1 MQKKLIAVAVLGACV
16 AGSAFAANVDVYGR
30 IDTGLSYVHYDETGL
45 SDAVDTLSLDSGL
58 SSGSRWGLKG
68 SEDLGNGY
76 QVGFVLE
83 SSFDSDTGK
92 MSKDGRLFNREATLR
107 VSGPFGSIY
116 AGRMGRIGSDAG
128 SVGFYA
134 GSVSPFGSGWGEMPG
149 HFAVTANYDTRY
161 SNALAYVSPKVGP
174 VTVYAQYTMG
184 NATENESGDDRLFS
198 LGAQADFGAL
208 QVLDLV
214 EYLNKQSTVAGT
226 AGAPNVIHNDSQYD
240 DSYTINLGGSYDF
253 GVAKVFLAG
262 QYFKAAPDFAGMM
275 DNYAKDPRVLNN
287 EWRFSFDGF
296 GVNVGATAPIGAGE
310 FLVSAGYG
318 KGDVNY
324 DTKDAKVSAD
334 AYIIQVGYTYPFS
347 KRTNLYAGAGYM
359 QTSMEDGI
367 TTNDTTSDKDFKTT
381 QVMFGLLHKF

>member
-45 SDAVDTLSLDSGL
+45 SDAKDTLSLDSGT
-58 SSGSRWGLKG
+58 SSGNRWGLKG

-83 SSFDSDTGK
+83 SGFDADTGAL
-92 MSKDGRLFNREATLR
+92 GAGGIFGREATLR

-134 GSVSPFGSGWGEMPG
+134 GSVSPFGSGWGKMAG
-149 HFAVTANYDTRY
+149 HFAVTANYDSRY
-161 SNALAYVSPKVGP
+161 NNALAYVSPKVGP

-208 QVLDLV
+208 QVLGLV
-214 EYLNKQSTVAGT
+214 EYLNKKSVAGT
-226 AGAPNVIHNDSQYD
+226 TVYDDSQYD

-253 GVAKVFLAG
+253 SVAKVFLAG
-262 QYFKAAPDFAGMM
+262 QYFKAAPNYAGMKA
-275 DNYAKDPRVLNN
+275 NYAELVKGN
-287 EWRFSFDGF
+287 EWRYSFDGF

-318 KGDVNY
+318 KGDLNY
-324 DTKDAKVSAD
+324 DTKDAKRSAD

-367 TTNDTTSDKDFKTT
+367 TNTDGTTSDKDFKTT

>member
-45 SDAVDTLSLDSGL
+45 SDAKDTLSLDSGM
-58 SSGSRWGLKG
+58 SSGNRWGLKG

-83 SSFDSDTGK
+83 SSFDADTGA
-92 MSKDGRLFNREATLR
+92 MSKDGLFNREATLR

-134 GSVSPFGSGWGEMPG
+134 GSVSPFGSGWGKMAG
-149 HFAVTANYDTRY
+149 HFAVTANYDIRY
-161 SNALAYVSPKVGP
+161 NNALAYVSPKVGP

-208 QVLDLV
+208 QVLGLV
-214 EYLNKQSTVAGT
+214 EYLNKKSVAGT
-226 AGAPNVIHNDSQYD
+226 TVYDDSQYD

-253 GVAKVFLAG
+253 SVAKVFLAG
-262 QYFKAAPDFAGMM
+262 QYFKAAPNYAGMKA
-275 DNYAKDPRVLNN
+275 NYANDPRVLNK
-287 EWRFSFDGF
+287 EWRWSFDGF

-324 DTKDAKVSAD
+324 DTKDAKISAD

-367 TTNDTTSDKDFKTT
+367 TNTDGTTSDKDFKTT

>member
-45 SDAVDTLSLDSGL
+45 SDAKDTLSLDSGM
-58 SSGSRWGLKG
+58 SSGNRWGLKG

-83 SSFDSDTGK
+83 SGFDADTGA
-92 MSKDGRLFNREATLR
+92 MSKDGFFNREATLR

-134 GSVSPFGSGWGEMPG
+134 GSVSPFGSGWGKMAG
-149 HFAVTANYDTRY
+149 HFAVTANYDSRY
-161 SNALAYVSPKVGP
+161 NNALAYVSPKVGP

-208 QVLDLV
+208 QVLGLV
-214 EYLNKQSTVAGT
+214 EYLNKKSVAGT
-226 AGAPNVIHNDSQYD
+226 TVYDDSQYD

-253 GVAKVFLAG
+253 SVAKVFLAG
-262 QYFKAAPDFAGMM
+262 QYFKAAPNYAGMKA
-275 DNYAKDPRVLNN
+275 NYAKDPRVLNN
-287 EWRFSFDGF
+287 EWRWSFDGF

-324 DTKDAKVSAD
+324 DTKDAKISAD

-367 TTNDTTSDKDFKTT
+367 TNTDGTTSDKDFKTT

>member
-45 SDAVDTLSLDSGL
+45 SDAKDTLSLDSGM
-58 SSGSRWGLKG
+58 SSGNRWGLKG

-83 SSFDSDTGK
+83 SGFDADTGA
-92 MSKDGRLFNREATLR
+92 MSKDVLFNREATLR

-134 GSVSPFGSGWGEMPG
+134 GSVSPFGSGWGKMAG
-149 HFAVTANYDTRY
+149 HFAVTANYDSRY
-161 SNALAYVSPKVGP
+161 NNALAYVSPKVGP

-208 QVLDLV
+208 QVLGLV
-214 EYLNKQSTVAGT
+214 EYLNKKSVAGT
-226 AGAPNVIHNDSQYD
+226 TVYDDSQYD

-253 GVAKVFLAG
+253 SVAKVFLAG
-262 QYFKAAPDFAGMM
+262 QYFKAAPNYAGMKA
-275 DNYAKDPRVLNN
+275 NYAEDPRVLNN
-287 EWRFSFDGF
+287 EWSWSFDGF

-324 DTKDAKVSAD
+324 DTKDAKISAD

-367 TTNDTTSDKDFKTT
+367 TNTDGTTSDKDFKTT

>member
-45 SDAVDTLSLDSGL
+45 SDAKDTLSLDSGL
-58 SSGSRWGLKG
+58 SSGNRWGLKG

-83 SSFDSDTGK
+83 SGFDADTGA
-92 MSKDGRLFNREATLR
+92 MSKDGLFNREATLR

-134 GSVSPFGSGWGEMPG
+134 GSVSPFGSGWGKMAG
-149 HFAVTANYDTRY
+149 HFAVTANYDSRY
-161 SNALAYVSPKVGP
+161 NNALAYVSPKVGP

-198 LGAQADFGAL
+198 LGAKADFGAL
-208 QVLDLV
+208 QVLGLV
-214 EYLNKQSTVAGT
+214 EYLNKKSVAGT
-226 AGAPNVIHNDSQYD
+226 TVYDDSQYD

-253 GVAKVFLAG
+253 SVAKVFLAG
-262 QYFKAAPDFAGMM
+262 QYFKAAPNYAGMKA
-275 DNYAKDPRVLNN
+275 NYAELVKGN
-287 EWRFSFDGF
+287 EWRYSFDGF

-318 KGDVNY
+318 KGDLNV
-324 DTKDAKVSAD
+324 DTQDDKRSAD

-367 TTNDTTSDKDFKTT
+367 TNTDGTTSDKDFKTT

>member
-45 SDAVDTLSLDSGL
+45 SDAKDTLSLDSGT
-58 SSGSRWGLKG
+58 SSGNRWGLKG

-83 SSFDSDTGK
+83 SGFDADTGAL
-92 MSKDGRLFNREATLR
+92 GAGGIFGREATLR

-134 GSVSPFGSGWGEMPG
+134 GSVSPFGSGWGKMAG
-149 HFAVTANYDTRY
+149 HFAVTANYDSRY
-161 SNALAYVSPKVGP
+161 NNALAYVSPKVGP

-184 NATENESGDDRLFS
+184 NATENESGDNRLFS

-208 QVLDLV
+208 QVLGLV
-214 EYLNKQSTVAGT
+214 EYLNKKSVVGT
-226 AGAPNVIHNDSQYD
+226 IVYDDSKYD

-262 QYFKAAPDFAGMM
+262 QYFKAAPDYAGMKG
-275 DNYAKDPRVLNN
+275 NYADEIGKGN
-287 EWRFSFDGF
+287 EWHFSFDGF

-324 DTKDAKVSAD
+324 DTKDAKISAD

-359 QTSMEDGI
+359 QTSMEDGF
-367 TTNDTTSDKDFKTT
+367 TNTDNTYSDKDFKTT

>member
-45 SDAVDTLSLDSGL
+45 SDAKDTLSLDSGM
-58 SSGSRWGLKG
+58 SSGNRWGLKG

-83 SSFDSDTGK
+83 SGFDADTGALG
-92 MSKDGRLFNREATLR
+92 DGGIFAREATLR

-134 GSVSPFGSGWGEMPG
+134 GSVSPFGSGWGKMPG
-149 HFAVTANYDTRY
+149 HFAVTANYDSRY
-161 SNALAYVSPKVGP
+161 NNALAYVSPKVGP

-208 QVLDLV
+208 QVLGLV
-214 EYLNKQSTVAGT
+214 EYLNKKSVVDTTVYD
-226 AGAPNVIHNDSQYD
+226 DSQYD

-253 GVAKVFLAG
+253 SVAKVFLAG
-262 QYFKAAPDFAGMM
+262 QYFKAAPNYAGMKA
-275 DNYAKDPRVLNN
+275 NYAKDLHVLNK
-287 EWRFSFDGF
+287 EWRWSFDGF

-324 DTKDAKVSAD
+324 DTKDAKISAD

-367 TTNDTTSDKDFKTT
+367 TNTDGTTSDKDFKTT

>member
-45 SDAVDTLSLDSGL
+45 SDAKDTLSLDSGM
-58 SSGSRWGLKG
+58 SSGNRWGLKG

-83 SSFDSDTGK
+83 SGFDADTGA
-92 MSKDGRLFNREATLR
+92 MSKDGLFNREATLR

-134 GSVSPFGSGWGEMPG
+134 GSVSPFGSGWGKMAG
-149 HFAVTANYDTRY
+149 HFAVTANYDSRY
-161 SNALAYVSPKVGP
+161 NNALAYVSPKVGP

-198 LGAQADFGAL
+198 LGAQADLGAL
-208 QVLDLV
+208 QVLGLV
-214 EYLNKQSTVAGT
+214 EYLNKKSVAGT
-226 AGAPNVIHNDSQYD
+226 TVYDDSQYD

-253 GVAKVFLAG
+253 SVAKVFLAG
-262 QYFKAAPDFAGMM
+262 QYFKAAPNYAGMKA
-275 DNYAKDPRVLNN
+275 NYAEDPRVLNN
-287 EWRFSFDGF
+287 EWRWSFDGF

-324 DTKDAKVSAD
+324 DTKDAKISAD

-367 TTNDTTSDKDFKTT
+367 TNTDGTTSDKDFKTT

>member
-45 SDAVDTLSLDSGL
+45 SDAKDTLSLDSGM
-58 SSGSRWGLKG
+58 SSSNRWGLKG

-83 SSFDSDTGK
+83 SGFDADTGAL
-92 MSKDGRLFNREATLR
+92 GAGGIFGREATLR

-134 GSVSPFGSGWGEMPG
+134 GSVSPFGSGWGKMAG
-149 HFAVTANYDTRY
+149 HFAVTANYDSRY
-161 SNALAYVSPKVGP
+161 NNALAYVSPKVGP

-184 NATENESGDDRLFS
+184 NTTENESGDDRLFS

-208 QVLDLV
+208 QVLGLV
-214 EYLNKQSTVAGT
+214 EYLNKKSVAGT
-226 AGAPNVIHNDSQYD
+226 TVYDDSQYD

-253 GVAKVFLAG
+253 SVAKVFLAG
-262 QYFKAAPDFAGMM
+262 QYFKAAPNYAGMKA
-275 DNYAKDPRVLNN
+275 NYAKLVEGE
-287 EWRFSFDGF
+287 EWRYSFDGF
-296 GVNVGATAPIGAGE
+296 GVNVGATAPIGAGQ

-318 KGDVNY
+318 KGDLNI
-324 DTKDAKVSAD
+324 DTKDAKRSAD

-367 TTNDTTSDKDFKTT
+367 TNTDSTTSDKDFKTT

>member
-45 SDAVDTLSLDSGL
+45 SDAKDTLSLDSGL
-58 SSGSRWGLKG
+58 SSGNRWGLKG

-83 SSFDSDTGK
+83 SGFDADTGA
-92 MSKDGRLFNREATLR
+92 MSKDVLFNREATLR

-134 GSVSPFGSGWGEMPG
+134 GSVSPFGSGWGKMAG
-149 HFAVTANYDTRY
+149 HFAVTANYDSRY
-161 SNALAYVSPKVGP
+161 NNALAYVSPKVGP

-198 LGAQADFGAL
+198 LGAKADFGAL
-208 QVLDLV
+208 QVLGLV
-214 EYLNKQSTVAGT
+214 EYLNKKSVAGT
-226 AGAPNVIHNDSQYD
+226 TVYDDSQYD

-253 GVAKVFLAG
+253 SVAKVFLAG
-262 QYFKAAPDFAGMM
+262 QYFKAAPNYAGMKA
-275 DNYAKDPRVLNN
+275 NYAEFVKGN
-287 EWRFSFDGF
+287 EWRYSFDGF

-318 KGDVNY
+318 KGDLNV
-324 DTKDAKVSAD
+324 DTQDAKRSAD

-367 TTNDTTSDKDFKTT
+367 TTDDTTSDKDFKTT

>member
-45 SDAVDTLSLDSGL
+45 SDAKDTLSLDSGM
-58 SSGSRWGLKG
+58 SSGNRWGLKG

-83 SSFDSDTGK
+83 SGFDADTGA
-92 MSKDGRLFNREATLR
+92 MSKDGLFNREATLR

-134 GSVSPFGSGWGEMPG
+134 GSVSPFGSGWGKMAG
-149 HFAVTANYDTRY
+149 HFAVTANYDSRY
-161 SNALAYVSPKVGP
+161 NNALAYVSPKVGP

-208 QVLDLV
+208 QVLGLV
-214 EYLNKQSTVAGT
+214 EYLNKKSVDDTTVYD
-226 AGAPNVIHNDSQYD
+226 DSQYD

-253 GVAKVFLAG
+253 SVAKVFLAG
-262 QYFKAAPDFAGMM
+262 QYFKAAPNYAGMKA
-275 DNYAKDPRVLNN
+275 NYVELVKGE
-287 EWRFSFDGF
+287 EWRYSFDGF

-318 KGDVNY
+318 KGDLNV
-324 DTKDAKVSAD
+324 DTKDAKRSAD

-367 TTNDTTSDKDFKTT
+367 TNTDGTTSDKDFKTT

>member
-45 SDAVDTLSLDSGL
+45 SDAKDTLSLDSGM
-58 SSGSRWGLKG
+58 SSGNRWGLKG

-83 SSFDSDTGK
+83 SGFDADTGA
-92 MSKDGRLFNREATLR
+92 MSKDGLFNREATLR

-134 GSVSPFGSGWGEMPG
+134 GSVSPFGSGWGKMPG
-149 HFAVTANYDTRY
+149 HFAVTANYDSRY
-161 SNALAYVSPKVGP
+161 NNALAYVSPKVGP

-208 QVLDLV
+208 QVLGLV
-214 EYLNKQSTVAGT
+214 EYLNKKSVVDTTVYD
-226 AGAPNVIHNDSQYD
+226 DSQYD

-253 GVAKVFLAG
+253 SVAKVFLAG
-262 QYFKAAPDFAGMM
+262 QYFKAAPNYAGMKA
-275 DNYAKDPRVLNN
+275 NYAKDPRVLNK
-287 EWRFSFDGF
+287 EWRWSFDGF

-324 DTKDAKVSAD
+324 DTKDAKISAD

-367 TTNDTTSDKDFKTT
+367 TNTDGTTSDKDFKTT

>member
-45 SDAVDTLSLDSGL
+45 SDAKDTLSLDSGN
-58 SSGSRWGLKG
+58 SSGNRWGLKG

-83 SSFDSDTGK
+83 SGFDSDTGK
-92 MSKDGRLFNREATLR
+92 MSKDGLFNREATLR

-134 GSVSPFGSGWGEMPG
+134 GSVSPFGSGWGKMAG
-149 HFAVTANYDTRY
+149 HFAVTANYDSRY
-161 SNALAYVSPKVGP
+161 NNALAYVSPKVGP

-208 QVLDLV
+208 QVLGLV
-214 EYLNKQSTVAGT
+214 EYLNKKSVASTTVYD
-226 AGAPNVIHNDSQYD
+226 DSQYD

-253 GVAKVFLAG
+253 SVAKVFLAG
-262 QYFKAAPDFAGMM
+262 QYFKAAPNYAGMKA
-275 DNYAKDPRVLNN
+275 NYAKFVKGN
-287 EWRFSFDGF
+287 EWHYSFDGF

-318 KGDVNY
+318 KGDLNI
-324 DTKDAKVSAD
+324 DTKDAKRSAD

-367 TTNDTTSDKDFKTT
+367 TNTDGTYSDKDFKTT

>member
-30 IDTGLSYVHYDETGL
+30 IDTGLSYVHYDKTGL
-45 SDAVDTLSLDSGL
+45 SDAKDTLSLDSGT
-58 SSGSRWGLKG
+58 SSGNRWGLKG

-83 SSFDSDTGK
+83 SGFDADTGAL
-92 MSKDGRLFNREATLR
+92 GAGGIFAREATLR

-134 GSVSPFGSGWGEMPG
+134 GSVSPFGSGWGKMPG
-149 HFAVTANYDTRY
+149 HFAVTANYDSRY
-161 SNALAYVSPKVGP
+161 NNALAYVSPKVGP

-208 QVLDLV
+208 QVLGLV
-214 EYLNKQSTVAGT
+214 EYLNKKSVAGT
-226 AGAPNVIHNDSQYD
+226 TVYDDSQYD

-253 GVAKVFLAG
+253 SVAKVFLAG
-262 QYFKAAPDFAGMM
+262 QYFKAAPDYAGMKG
-275 DNYAKDPRVLNN
+275 NYAKDPRVLNN
-287 EWRFSFDGF
+287 EWRWSFDGF

-324 DTKDAKVSAD
+324 DTKDAKISAD

-367 TTNDTTSDKDFKTT
+367 TNTDGTYSDKDFKTT

>member
-45 SDAVDTLSLDSGL
+45 SDAKDTLSLDSGM
-58 SSGSRWGLKG
+58 SSGNRWGLKG

-83 SSFDSDTGK
+83 SGFDADTGAL
-92 MSKDGRLFNREATLR
+92 GAGGIFGREATLR

-134 GSVSPFGSGWGEMPG
+134 GSVSPFGSGWGKMAG
-149 HFAVTANYDTRY
+149 HFAVTANYDSRY
-161 SNALAYVSPKVGP
+161 NNALAYVSPKVGP

-184 NATENESGDDRLFS
+184 NTTENESGDDRLFS

-208 QVLDLV
+208 QVLGLV
-214 EYLNKQSTVAGT
+214 EYLNKKSVAGT
-226 AGAPNVIHNDSQYD
+226 TVYDDSQYD

-253 GVAKVFLAG
+253 SVAKVFLAG
-262 QYFKAAPDFAGMM
+262 QYFKAAPNYAGMKA
-275 DNYAKDPRVLNN
+275 NYAKLVEGE
-287 EWRFSFDGF
+287 EWRYSFDGF
-296 GVNVGATAPIGAGE
+296 GVNVGATAPIGAGQ

-318 KGDVNY
+318 KGDLNI
-324 DTKDAKVSAD
+324 DTKDAKRSAD

-367 TTNDTTSDKDFKTT
+367 TNTDRTTSDKDFKTT

>member
-45 SDAVDTLSLDSGL
+45 SDAKDTLSLDSGM
-58 SSGSRWGLKG
+58 SSGNRWGLKG

-83 SSFDSDTGK
+83 SGFDADTGA
-92 MSKDGRLFNREATLR
+92 MSKDGLFNREATLR

-134 GSVSPFGSGWGEMPG
+134 GSVSPFGSGWGKMAG
-149 HFAVTANYDTRY
+149 HFAVTANYDSRY
-161 SNALAYVSPKVGP
+161 NNALAYVSPKVGP

-208 QVLDLV
+208 QVLGLV
-214 EYLNKQSTVAGT
+214 EYLNKKSVAGT
-226 AGAPNVIHNDSQYD
+226 TVYDDSQYD

-253 GVAKVFLAG
+253 SVAKVFLAG
-262 QYFKAAPDFAGMM
+262 QYFKAAPNYAGMKA
-275 DNYAKDPRVLNN
+275 NYAELGEGE
-287 EWRFSFDGF
+287 EWRYSFDGF
-296 GVNVGATAPIGAGE
+296 GVNVGATAPIGAGQ

-318 KGDVNY
+318 KGDLNCN
-324 DTKDAKVSAD
+324 TQDAKRSAD

-367 TTNDTTSDKDFKTT
+367 TNTTDSTTSDKDFKTT

>member
-45 SDAVDTLSLDSGL
+45 SDAKDTLSLDSGM
-58 SSGSRWGLKG
+58 SSGNRWGLKG

-83 SSFDSDTGK
+83 SGFDADTGA
-92 MSKDGRLFNREATLR
+92 MSKDGLFNREATLR

-134 GSVSPFGSGWGEMPG
+134 GSVSPFGSGWGKMAG
-149 HFAVTANYDTRY
+149 HFAVTANYDSRY
-161 SNALAYVSPKVGP
+161 NNALAYVSPKVGP

-208 QVLDLV
+208 QVLGLV
-214 EYLNKQSTVAGT
+214 EYLNKKSVAGT
-226 AGAPNVIHNDSQYD
+226 TVYDDSQYD

-253 GVAKVFLAG
+253 SVAKVFLAG
-262 QYFKAAPDFAGMM
+262 QYFKAAPNYAGMKA
-275 DNYAKDPRVLNN
+275 NYAKDPLVHNN
-287 EWRFSFDGF
+287 EWRWSFDGF

-324 DTKDAKVSAD
+324 DTKDAKISAD

-367 TTNDTTSDKDFKTT
+367 TNTDGTTSDKDFKTT

>member
-45 SDAVDTLSLDSGL
+45 SDAKDTLSLDSGM
-58 SSGSRWGLKG
+58 SSANRWGLKG

-83 SSFDSDTGK
+83 SGFDADTGAL
-92 MSKDGRLFNREATLR
+92 GAGGIFAREATLR

-134 GSVSPFGSGWGEMPG
+134 GSVSPFGSGWGKMPG
-149 HFAVTANYDTRY
+149 HFAVTANYDSRY
-161 SNALAYVSPKVGP
+161 NNALAYVSPKVGP

-208 QVLDLV
+208 QVLGLV
-214 EYLNKQSTVAGT
+214 EYLNKKSVVGTTVYD
-226 AGAPNVIHNDSQYD
+226 DSQYD

-253 GVAKVFLAG
+253 SVAKVFLAG
-262 QYFKAAPDFAGMM
+262 QYFKAAPNYAGMKA
-275 DNYAKDPRVLNN
+275 NYANDPRVLDK
-287 EWRFSFDGF
+287 EWRLSFDGF

-324 DTKDAKVSAD
+324 DTKDAKISAD

-367 TTNDTTSDKDFKTT
+367 TNTDGTTSDKDFKTT

>member
-45 SDAVDTLSLDSGL
+45 SDAKDTLSLDSGM
-58 SSGSRWGLKG
+58 SSGNRWGLKG

-83 SSFDSDTGK
+83 SGFDADTGAL
-92 MSKDGRLFNREATLR
+92 GAGGIFAREATLR

-134 GSVSPFGSGWGEMPG
+134 GSVSPFGSGWGKMPG
-149 HFAVTANYDTRY
+149 HFAVTANYDSRY

-208 QVLDLV
+208 QVLGLV
-214 EYLNKQSTVAGT
+214 EYLNKKSVDSTTVYD
-226 AGAPNVIHNDSQYD
+226 DSQYD

-253 GVAKVFLAG
+253 NVAKVFLAG
-262 QYFKAAPDFAGMM
+262 QYFKAAPNYAGMKA
-275 DNYAKDPRVLNN
+275 NYAELVKGD
-287 EWRFSFDGF
+287 EWRYSFDGF

-318 KGDVNY
+318 KGDLNY
-324 DTKDAKVSAD
+324 NTQDAKRSAD

-367 TTNDTTSDKDFKTT
+367 TNTDGTTSDKDFKTT

>member
-45 SDAVDTLSLDSGL
+45 SDAKDTLSLDSGM
-58 SSGSRWGLKG
+58 SSGNRWGLKG

-83 SSFDSDTGK
+83 SGFDADTGAL
-92 MSKDGRLFNREATLR
+92 GAGGIFAREATLR

-134 GSVSPFGSGWGEMPG
+134 GSVSPFGSGWGKMSG
-149 HFAVTANYDTRY
+149 HFAVTANYDSRY
-161 SNALAYVSPKVGP
+161 NNALAYVSPKVGP

-208 QVLDLV
+208 QVLGLV
-214 EYLNKQSTVAGT
+214 EYLNKKSVASTTVYD
-226 AGAPNVIHNDSQYD
+226 DSQYD

-253 GVAKVFLAG
+253 SVAKVFLAG
-262 QYFKAAPDFAGMM
+262 QYFKAAPDYAGMKA
-275 DNYAKDPRVLNN
+275 NYAKLVEGE
-287 EWRFSFDGF
+287 EWRYSFDGF
-296 GVNVGATAPIGAGE
+296 GVNVGATAPIGAGQ

-318 KGDVNY
+318 KGDLNY
-324 DTKDAKVSAD
+324 KTQDAKRSAD

-367 TTNDTTSDKDFKTT
+367 TNTDSTTSDKDFKTT

>member
-45 SDAVDTLSLDSGL
+45 SDAKDTLSLDSGM
-58 SSGSRWGLKG
+58 SSGNRWGLKG

-83 SSFDSDTGK
+83 SGFDADTGA
-92 MSKDGRLFNREATLR
+92 MSKDGLFNREATLR

-134 GSVSPFGSGWGEMPG
+134 GSVSPFGSGWGKMAG
-149 HFAVTANYDTRY
+149 HFAVTANYDSRY
-161 SNALAYVSPKVGP
+161 NNALAYVSPKVGP

-208 QVLDLV
+208 QVLGLV
-214 EYLNKQSTVAGT
+214 EYLNKKSVAGT
-226 AGAPNVIHNDSQYD
+226 TVYDDSQYD

-253 GVAKVFLAG
+253 SVAKVFLAG
-262 QYFKAAPDFAGMM
+262 QYFKAAPNYAGMKA
-275 DNYAKDPRVLNN
+275 NYAEDPHVPNN
-287 EWRFSFDGF
+287 EWRWSFDGF

-324 DTKDAKVSAD
+324 DTKDAKISAD

-367 TTNDTTSDKDFKTT
+367 TNTDGTTSDKDFKTT

>member
-1 MQKKLIAVAVLGACV
+1 MSVIRTRLYQFRVLGACV

-30 IDTGLSYVHYDETGL
+30 IDTGLSYIHYDETGL
-45 SDAVDTLSLDSGL
+45 SDAVDILSLDSGL

-83 SSFDSDTGK
+83 SGFSSDTGK
-92 MSKDGRLFNREATLR
+92 MSKDGLFNREATLR

-208 QVLDLV
+208 QVLGLV
-214 EYLNKQSTVAGT
+214 EYLNKKSVAGT
-226 AGAPNVIHNDSQYD
+226 TVYDDSQYD

-262 QYFKAAPDFAGMM
+262 QYFKAAPDYAGMKG
-275 DNYAKDPRVLNN
+275 NYADESGKGN
-287 EWRFSFDGF
+287 EWHFSFDGF

-318 KGDVNY
+318 KGDLNV
-324 DTKDAKVSAD
+324 DTKDAKLSAD

-367 TTNDTTSDKDFKTT
+367 TNTDGTTSDKDFKTT

>member
-45 SDAVDTLSLDSGL
+45 SDAKDTLSLDSGM
-58 SSGSRWGLKG
+58 SSGNRWGLKG

-83 SSFDSDTGK
+83 SGFDADTGA
-92 MSKDGRLFNREATLR
+92 MSKDGLFNREATLR

-134 GSVSPFGSGWGEMPG
+134 GSVSPFGSGWGKMAG
-149 HFAVTANYDTRY
+149 HFAVTANYDSRY
-161 SNALAYVSPKVGP
+161 NNALAYVSPKVGP

-208 QVLDLV
+208 QVLGLV
-214 EYLNKQSTVAGT
+214 EYLNKKSVAGT
-226 AGAPNVIHNDSQYD
+226 IVYDDSQYD

-253 GVAKVFLAG
+253 SVAKVFLAG
-262 QYFKAAPDFAGMM
+262 QYFKAAPNYAGMKA
-275 DNYAKDPRVLNN
+275 NYAGLVKEN
-287 EWRFSFDGF
+287 EWRYSFDGF
-296 GVNVGATAPIGAGE
+296 GVNVGATAPIGAGQ

-318 KGDVNY
+318 KGDLNI
-324 DTKDAKVSAD
+324 DTKDAKRSAD

-367 TTNDTTSDKDFKTT
+367 ANTDSTYSDKDFKTT

>member
-45 SDAVDTLSLDSGL
+45 SDAKDTLSLDSGM
-58 SSGSRWGLKG
+58 SSGNRWGLKG

-83 SSFDSDTGK
+83 SGFDADTGA
-92 MSKDGRLFNREATLR
+92 MSKDGLFNREATLR

-134 GSVSPFGSGWGEMPG
+134 GSVSPFGSGWGKMAG
-149 HFAVTANYDTRY
+149 HFAVTANYDSRY
-161 SNALAYVSPKVGP
+161 NNALAYVSPKVGP

-208 QVLDLV
+208 QVLGLV
-214 EYLNKQSTVAGT
+214 EYLNKKSVVGTTVYD
-226 AGAPNVIHNDSQYD
+226 DSQYD

-253 GVAKVFLAG
+253 SVAKVFLAG
-262 QYFKAAPDFAGMM
+262 QYFKAAPNYAGMKA
-275 DNYAKDPRVLNN
+275 NYAKLVEGK
-287 EWRFSFDGF
+287 EWRYSFDGF
-296 GVNVGATAPIGAGE
+296 GVNVGATAPIGAGQ

-318 KGDVNY
+318 KGDLNI
-324 DTKDAKVSAD
+324 DTKDAKRSAD

-367 TTNDTTSDKDFKTT
+367 TNTDGTYSDKDFKTT

>member
-45 SDAVDTLSLDSGL
+45 SDAKDTLSLDSGI
-58 SSGSRWGLKG
+58 SSGNRWGLKG

-83 SSFDSDTGK
+83 GGFDADTGAL
-92 MSKDGRLFNREATLR
+92 GAGGIFAREATLR

-134 GSVSPFGSGWGEMPG
+134 GSVSPFGSGWGKMAG
-149 HFAVTANYDTRY
+149 HFAVTANYDSRY
-161 SNALAYVSPKVGP
+161 NNALAYVSPKVGP

-184 NATENESGDDRLFS
+184 TATENESGDDRLFS

-208 QVLDLV
+208 QVLGLV
-214 EYLNKQSTVAGT
+214 EYLNKKSVAGT
-226 AGAPNVIHNDSQYD
+226 TVYDDSQYD

-253 GVAKVFLAG
+253 SVAKVFLAG
-262 QYFKAAPDFAGMM
+262 QYFKAAPNYAGMKA
-275 DNYAKDPRVLNN
+275 NYAEDPHVLNN
-287 EWRFSFDGF
+287 EWRWSFDGF

-324 DTKDAKVSAD
+324 NTQDAKISAD

-359 QTSMEDGI
+359 QTSMEDGF
-367 TTNDTTSDKDFKTT
+367 TNTDNTTSDKDFKTT

>member
-16 AGSAFAANVDVYGR
+16 AGSAFAANVDVYGL

-45 SDAVDTLSLDSGL
+45 SDAKDTLSLDSGT
-58 SSGSRWGLKG
+58 SSGNRWGLKG

-83 SSFDSDTGK
+83 SGFDADTGAL
-92 MSKDGRLFNREATLR
+92 GAGGIFGREATLR

-134 GSVSPFGSGWGEMPG
+134 GSVSPFGSGWGKMAG
-149 HFAVTANYDTRY
+149 HFAVTANYDSRY
-161 SNALAYVSPKVGP
+161 NNALAYVSPKVGP

-184 NATENESGDDRLFS
+184 NTTENESGDDRLFS

-208 QVLDLV
+208 QVLGLV
-214 EYLNKQSTVAGT
+214 EYLNKKSVAGT
-226 AGAPNVIHNDSQYD
+226 TVYDDSQYD

-253 GVAKVFLAG
+253 SVAKVFLAG
-262 QYFKAAPDFAGMM
+262 QYFKAAPNYAGMKA
-275 DNYAKDPRVLNN
+275 NYAELVKEN
-287 EWRFSFDGF
+287 EWRYSFDGF

-318 KGDVNY
+318 KGDLNI
-324 DTKDAKVSAD
+324 DTKDAKRSAD

-367 TTNDTTSDKDFKTT
+367 TNTDGTYSDKDFKTT

>member
-45 SDAVDTLSLDSGL
+45 SDAKDTLSLDSGM
-58 SSGSRWGLKG
+58 SSGNRWGLKG

-83 SSFDSDTGK
+83 GGFDADTGAL
-92 MSKDGRLFNREATLR
+92 GAGGIFAREATLR

-134 GSVSPFGSGWGEMPG
+134 GSVSPFGSGWDKMPG
-149 HFAVTANYDTRY
+149 HFAVTANYDSRY
-161 SNALAYVSPKVGP
+161 NNALAYVSPKVGP

-184 NATENESGDDRLFS
+184 NTTENESGDDRLFS

-208 QVLDLV
+208 QVLGLV
-214 EYLNKQSTVAGT
+214 EYLNKKSVVSTTVYD
-226 AGAPNVIHNDSQYD
+226 DSQYD

-253 GVAKVFLAG
+253 SVAKVFLAG
-262 QYFKAAPDFAGMM
+262 QYFKAAPNYAGMKA
-275 DNYAKDPRVLNN
+275 NYAKLVEGK
-287 EWRFSFDGF
+287 EWRYSFDGF
-296 GVNVGATAPIGAGE
+296 GVNVGATAPIGAGQ

-318 KGDVNY
+318 KGDLNI
-324 DTKDAKVSAD
+324 DTKDAKRSAD

-359 QTSMEDGI
+359 QTSMEDGFSN
-367 TTNDTTSDKDFKTT
+367 TDSTTSDKDFKTT

>member
-45 SDAVDTLSLDSGL
+45 SDAKDTLSLDSGL
-58 SSGSRWGLKG
+58 SSGNRWGLKG

-83 SSFDSDTGK
+83 SGFDADTGAL
-92 MSKDGRLFNREATLR
+92 GAGGIFGREATLR

-134 GSVSPFGSGWGEMPG
+134 GSVSPFGSGWGKMAG
-149 HFAVTANYDTRY
+149 HFAVTANYDSRY
-161 SNALAYVSPKVGP
+161 NNALAYVSPKVGP

-184 NATENESGDDRLFS
+184 NTTENESGDDRLFS

-208 QVLDLV
+208 QVLGLV
-214 EYLNKQSTVAGT
+214 EYLNKKSVAGT
-226 AGAPNVIHNDSQYD
+226 TVYDDSQYD

-253 GVAKVFLAG
+253 SVAKVFLAG
-262 QYFKAAPDFAGMM
+262 QYFKAAPNYAGMKA
-275 DNYAKDPRVLNN
+275 NYAKLVAGN
-287 EWRFSFDGF
+287 EWRYSFDGF
-296 GVNVGATAPIGAGE
+296 GVNVGATAPIGAGQ

-324 DTKDAKVSAD
+324 NTQDAKISAD

-359 QTSMEDGI
+359 QTSMEDGYI
-367 TTNDTTSDKDFKTT
+367 TDNTTSDKDFKTT

>member
-45 SDAVDTLSLDSGL
+45 SDAKDTLSLDSGN
-58 SSGSRWGLKG
+58 SSGNRWGLKG

-83 SSFDSDTGK
+83 SGFDSDTGK
-92 MSKDGRLFNREATLR
+92 MSKDGLFNREATLR

-134 GSVSPFGSGWGEMPG
+134 GSVSPFGSGWGKMAG
-149 HFAVTANYDTRY
+149 HFAVTANYDSRY
-161 SNALAYVSPKVGP
+161 NNALAYVSPKVGP

-184 NATENESGDDRLFS
+184 NTTENESGDDRLFS

-208 QVLDLV
+208 QVLGLV
-214 EYLNKQSTVAGT
+214 EYLNKKSVAGT
-226 AGAPNVIHNDSQYD
+226 TVYDDSQYD

-253 GVAKVFLAG
+253 SVAKVFLAG
-262 QYFKAAPDFAGMM
+262 QYFKAAPNYAGMKA
-275 DNYAKDPRVLNN
+275 NYAKLVEGN
-287 EWRFSFDGF
+287 EWRYSFDGF

-318 KGDVNY
+318 KGDLNV
-324 DTKDAKVSAD
+324 DTKDGKHSAD

-359 QTSMEDGI
+359 QTSMEDGF
-367 TTNDTTSDKDFKTT
+367 TNTDGTYSDKDFKTT

>member
-45 SDAVDTLSLDSGL
+45 SDAKDTLSLDSGN
-58 SSGSRWGLKG
+58 SSGNRWGLKG

-83 SSFDSDTGK
+83 SGFDSDTGK
-92 MSKDGRLFNREATLR
+92 MSKDGLFNREATLR

-134 GSVSPFGSGWGEMPG
+134 GSVSPFGSGWGKMAG
-149 HFAVTANYDTRY
+149 HFAVTANYDSRY
-161 SNALAYVSPKVGP
+161 NNALAYVSPKVGP

-208 QVLDLV
+208 QVLGLV
-214 EYLNKQSTVAGT
+214 EYLNKKSVDSTTVYD
-226 AGAPNVIHNDSQYD
+226 DSQYD

-262 QYFKAAPDFAGMM
+262 QYFKAAPNYAGMKA
-275 DNYAKDPRVLNN
+275 NYAELVKEN
-287 EWRFSFDGF
+287 EWRYSFDGF

-318 KGDVNY
+318 KGDLNV
-324 DTKDAKVSAD
+324 DTQDDKRSAD

-367 TTNDTTSDKDFKTT
+367 TNTDGTTSDKDFKTT

>member
-45 SDAVDTLSLDSGL
+45 SDAKDTLSLDSGM
-58 SSGSRWGLKG
+58 SSGNRWGLKG

-83 SSFDSDTGK
+83 SGFDADTGAL
-92 MSKDGRLFNREATLR
+92 GAGGIFAREATLR

-134 GSVSPFGSGWGEMPG
+134 GSVSPFGSGWGKMPG
-149 HFAVTANYDTRY
+149 HFAVTANYDSRY
-161 SNALAYVSPKVGP
+161 NNALAYVSPKVGP

-184 NATENESGDDRLFS
+184 NTTENESGDDRLFS

-208 QVLDLV
+208 QVLGLV
-214 EYLNKQSTVAGT
+214 EYLNKKSVAGT
-226 AGAPNVIHNDSQYD
+226 TVYDDSQYD

-253 GVAKVFLAG
+253 SVAKVFLAG
-262 QYFKAAPDFAGMM
+262 QYFKAAPNYAGMKA
-275 DNYAKDPRVLNN
+275 NYANLVEGN
-287 EWRFSFDGF
+287 EWHYSFDGF
-296 GVNVGATAPIGAGE
+296 GVNVGATAPIGAGQ

-318 KGDVNY
+318 KGDLNI
-324 DTKDAKVSAD
+324 DTKDAKRSAD

-367 TTNDTTSDKDFKTT
+367 TNTDGTYSDKDFKTT

>member
-45 SDAVDTLSLDSGL
+45 SDAKDTLSLDSGM
-58 SSGSRWGLKG
+58 SSGNRWGLKG

-83 SSFDSDTGK
+83 SGFDADTGAL
-92 MSKDGRLFNREATLR
+92 GAGGIFAREATLR

-134 GSVSPFGSGWGEMPG
+134 GSVSPFGSGWGKMPG
-149 HFAVTANYDTRY
+149 HFAVTANYDSRY
-161 SNALAYVSPKVGP
+161 NNALAYVSPKVGP

-184 NATENESGDDRLFS
+184 NTTENESGDDRLFS

-208 QVLDLV
+208 QVLGLV
-214 EYLNKQSTVAGT
+214 EYLNKKSVACTTVYD
-226 AGAPNVIHNDSQYD
+226 DSQYD

-253 GVAKVFLAG
+253 SVAKVFLAG
-262 QYFKAAPDFAGMM
+262 QYFKAAPNYAGMKG
-275 DNYAKDPRVLNN
+275 NYAEDPRVLNN
-287 EWRFSFDGF
+287 EWRWSFDGF

-324 DTKDAKVSAD
+324 DTKDAKISAD

-359 QTSMEDGI
+359 QTSMEDGF
-367 TTNDTTSDKDFKTT
+367 TNTDGTYSDKDFKTT

>member
-45 SDAVDTLSLDSGL
+45 SDAKDTLSLDSGM
-58 SSGSRWGLKG
+58 SSGNRWGLKG

-83 SSFDSDTGK
+83 SGFDADTGAL
-92 MSKDGRLFNREATLR
+92 GAGGIFAREATLR

-134 GSVSPFGSGWGEMPG
+134 GSVSPFGSGWGKMPG
-149 HFAVTANYDTRY
+149 HFAVTANYDSRY
-161 SNALAYVSPKVGP
+161 NNALAYVSPKVGP

-184 NATENESGDDRLFS
+184 NTTENESGDDRLFS

-208 QVLDLV
+208 QVLGLV
-214 EYLNKQSTVAGT
+214 EYLNKKSVADTTVYD
-226 AGAPNVIHNDSQYD
+226 DSQYD

-253 GVAKVFLAG
+253 SVAKVFLAG
-262 QYFKAAPDFAGMM
+262 QYFKAAPNYAGMKG
-275 DNYAKDPRVLNN
+275 NYAKDPLLNN
-287 EWRFSFDGF
+287 EWRWSFDGF

-324 DTKDAKVSAD
+324 DTKDAKISAD

-359 QTSMEDGI
+359 QTSMEDGF
-367 TTNDTTSDKDFKTT
+367 TNTDGTTSDKDFKTT

>member
-45 SDAVDTLSLDSGL
+45 SDAKDTLSLDSGL
-58 SSGSRWGLKG
+58 SSGNRWGLKG

-83 SSFDSDTGK
+83 SGFDADTGA
-92 MSKDGRLFNREATLR
+92 MSKDGLFNREATLR

-134 GSVSPFGSGWGEMPG
+134 GSVSPFGSGWGKMAG
-149 HFAVTANYDTRY
+149 HFAVTANYDSRY
-161 SNALAYVSPKVGP
+161 NNALAYVSPKVGP

-208 QVLDLV
+208 QVLGLV
-214 EYLNKQSTVAGT
+214 EYLNKKSVAGT
-226 AGAPNVIHNDSQYD
+226 TVYDDSQYD

-253 GVAKVFLAG
+253 SVAKVFLAG
-262 QYFKAAPDFAGMM
+262 QYFKAAPNYAGMKA
-275 DNYAKDPRVLNN
+275 NYAKLVEGN
-287 EWRFSFDGF
+287 EWHYSFDGF

-318 KGDVNY
+318 KGDLNI
-324 DTKDAKVSAD
+324 DTKDAKRSAD

-367 TTNDTTSDKDFKTT
+367 TNTDGTYSDKDFKTT

>member
-45 SDAVDTLSLDSGL
+45 SDAKDTLSLDSGM
-58 SSGSRWGLKG
+58 SSGNRWGLKG

-83 SSFDSDTGK
+83 SGFDADTGA
-92 MSKDGRLFNREATLR
+92 MSKDGLFNREATLR

-134 GSVSPFGSGWGEMPG
+134 GSVSPFGSGWGKMAG
-149 HFAVTANYDTRY
+149 HFAVTANYDSRY
-161 SNALAYVSPKVGP
+161 NNALAYVSPKVGP

-208 QVLDLV
+208 QVLGLV
-214 EYLNKQSTVAGT
+214 EYLNKKSVDSTTVYD
-226 AGAPNVIHNDSQYD
+226 DSQYD

-253 GVAKVFLAG
+253 SVAKVFLAG
-262 QYFKAAPDFAGMM
+262 QYFKAAPNYAGMKA
-275 DNYAKDPRVLNN
+275 NYATFVEGN
-287 EWRFSFDGF
+287 EWRYSFDGF

-318 KGDVNY
+318 KGDLNY
-324 DTKDAKVSAD
+324 NTQDAKRSAD

-367 TTNDTTSDKDFKTT
+367 TNTDSTTSDKDFKTT

>member
-45 SDAVDTLSLDSGL
+45 SDAKDTLSLDSGM
-58 SSGSRWGLKG
+58 SSGNRWGLKG

-83 SSFDSDTGK
+83 SGFDADTGAL
-92 MSKDGRLFNREATLR
+92 GAGGIFGREATLR

-134 GSVSPFGSGWGEMPG
+134 GSVSPFGSGWGKMAG
-149 HFAVTANYDTRY
+149 HFAVTANYDSRY
-161 SNALAYVSPKVGP
+161 NNALAYVSPKVGP

-184 NATENESGDDRLFS
+184 NTTENESGDDRLFS

-208 QVLDLV
+208 QVLGLV
-214 EYLNKQSTVAGT
+214 EYLNKKSVAGT
-226 AGAPNVIHNDSQYD
+226 TVYDDSQYD

-253 GVAKVFLAG
+253 SVAKVFLAG
-262 QYFKAAPDFAGMM
+262 QYFKAAPNYAGMKA
-275 DNYAKDPRVLNN
+275 NYAKLVEGE
-287 EWRFSFDGF
+287 EWRYSFDGF
-296 GVNVGATAPIGAGE
+296 GVNVGATAPIGAGQ

-318 KGDVNY
+318 KGDLNI
-324 DTKDAKVSAD
+324 DTKDAKRSAD

-367 TTNDTTSDKDFKTT
+367 TNTDSTTSDKDFKTT

>member
-45 SDAVDTLSLDSGL
+45 SDAKDTLSLDSGI
-58 SSGSRWGLKG
+58 SSDNRWGLKG

-83 SSFDSDTGK
+83 SGFDADTGAL
-92 MSKDGRLFNREATLR
+92 GAGGIFAREATLR

-134 GSVSPFGSGWGEMPG
+134 GSVSPFGSGWGKMPG
-149 HFAVTANYDTRY
+149 HFAVTANYDSRY
-161 SNALAYVSPKVGP
+161 NNALAYVSPKVGP

-208 QVLDLV
+208 QVLGLV
-214 EYLNKQSTVAGT
+214 EYLNKKSVAGT
-226 AGAPNVIHNDSQYD
+226 TVYDDSQYD

-253 GVAKVFLAG
+253 SVAKVFLAG
-262 QYFKAAPDFAGMM
+262 QYFKAAPDYAGMKG
-275 DNYAKDPRVLNN
+275 NYAKDPRVLNN
-287 EWRFSFDGF
+287 EWRWSFDGF

-324 DTKDAKVSAD
+324 DTKDAKISAD

-367 TTNDTTSDKDFKTT
+367 TNTDGTYSDKDFKTT

>member
-45 SDAVDTLSLDSGL
+45 SDAKDTLSLDSGM
-58 SSGSRWGLKG
+58 SSGNRWGLKG

-83 SSFDSDTGK
+83 GGFDADTGAL
-92 MSKDGRLFNREATLR
+92 GAGGIFGREATLR

-134 GSVSPFGSGWGEMPG
+134 GSVSPFGSGWGKMAG
-149 HFAVTANYDTRY
+149 HFAVTANYDNRY
-161 SNALAYVSPKVGP
+161 NNALAYVSPKVGP

-208 QVLDLV
+208 QVLGLV
-214 EYLNKQSTVAGT
+214 EYLNKKSVAGT
-226 AGAPNVIHNDSQYD
+226 TVYDDSQYD

-262 QYFKAAPDFAGMM
+262 QYFKAAPNYAGMKA
-275 DNYAKDPRVLNN
+275 NYADEIGEGN
-287 EWRFSFDGF
+287 EWHYSFDGF

-318 KGDVNY
+318 KGDLNY
-324 DTKDAKVSAD
+324 NTQDAKRSAD

-367 TTNDTTSDKDFKTT
+367 TTGNTTSDKDFKTT

>member
-45 SDAVDTLSLDSGL
+45 SDAKDTLSLDSGL
-58 SSGSRWGLKG
+58 SSGNRWGLKG

-83 SSFDSDTGK
+83 SGFDADTGAL
-92 MSKDGRLFNREATLR
+92 GAGGIFAREATLR

-134 GSVSPFGSGWGEMPG
+134 GSVSPFGSGWGKMPG
-149 HFAVTANYDTRY
+149 HFAVTANYDSRY
-161 SNALAYVSPKVGP
+161 NNALAYVSPKVGP

-184 NATENESGDDRLFS
+184 NTTENESGDDRLFS

-208 QVLDLV
+208 QVLGLV
-214 EYLNKQSTVAGT
+214 EYLNKKSVADT
-226 AGAPNVIHNDSQYD
+226 TEYDDSQYD

-253 GVAKVFLAG
+253 SVAKVFLAG
-262 QYFKAAPDFAGMM
+262 QYFKAAPNYAGMKA
-275 DNYAKDPRVLNN
+275 NYAELVKGK
-287 EWRFSFDGF
+287 EWRYSFDGF
-296 GVNVGATAPIGAGE
+296 GVNVGATAPIGAGQ

-318 KGDVNY
+318 KGDLNI
-324 DTKDAKVSAD
+324 DTKDAKRSAD

-367 TTNDTTSDKDFKTT
+367 TNTDGTYSDKDFKTT

>member
-83 SSFDSDTGK
+83 SGFSSDTGK
-92 MSKDGRLFNREATLR
+92 MSKDGLFNREATLR

-208 QVLDLV
+208 QVLGLV
-214 EYLNKQSTVAGT
+214 EYLNKKSVANTTVYD
-226 AGAPNVIHNDSQYD
+226 DSQYD

-262 QYFKAAPDFAGMM
+262 QYFKAAPDFAGMK
-275 DNYAKDPRVLNN
+275 DNYGYLNLN
-287 EWRFSFDGF
+287 EIGWRFSFDGF

-318 KGDVNY
+318 KGDLNI
-324 DTKDAKVSAD
+324 DTKDAKISAD

-359 QTSMEDGI
+359 QTSMEDGF
-367 TTNDTTSDKDFKTT
+367 TNTDGTSDKDFKTT